1 VTQTTVT
8 TGVHKTFDVGRYF
21 AAEVALYL
29 VVLLNNFT
37 DLVNFFRSDIVNI
50 TCPVNTYGVED
61 LESGMTTNA
70 ENVGK
75 GDISTLT
82 SWEIYTCN
90 SSHNLLLVCL
100 ALTLFMSG
108 IFANDSQD
116 ALAPDNLALR
126 AHFLN

>member
-8 TGVHKTFDVGRYF
+8 TGVHKTFDVGRNF

-37 DLVNFFRSDIVNI
+37 DLVNFFRSYVVNVA
-50 TCPVNTYGVED
+50 CPVNTYGVED
-61 LESGMTTNA
+61 LESSITTNA

-75 GDISTLT
+75 SDICTLT